1 MDTLLEQDT
10 KVIAFGRFTLL
21 PGRGELYVGEGGDSA
36 IALGPRATAVLMAL
50 IGARGTVV
58 SQNQLLE
65 LAWPGQDIHASN
77 LRVQI
82 AALRKALGED
92 RNLIGTVA
100 GRGYVFAGR
109 LNVATPG
116 AAGVSGVHGVRGAL
130 GASGAFGAA
139 AASWSVEMRLRARP
153 LPLPMAE
160 LIGREAQLQDALG
173 RLEGCRLLTLAGT
186 GGIGKTLLALG
197 MAHRA
202 AAETSVP
209 KRCVAWAELAEA
221 GDAAGVARVVA
232 GALGLALN
240 GHVGIAAPGASSGPA
255 AGALSNVAPGAAHG
269 EVPGEAPGPAPGATL
284 GPVPSAAPG
293 EAYAA
298 LADTQALAA
307 LAAGIGQQPV
317 LLVLDNCE
325 HVPDAVAWLAEEL
338 LQRCPQ
344 LRLLVTSRQPLLAAG
359 ETVWRVP
366 PLAVPDVDVV
376 DAAHLLQYSAVQLFV
391 ARVRAADGGFLP
403 AQRVAVQIAAIC
415 RRLEGLPLAIELA
428 AACVPALG
436 VEQTAAGLEDMLR
449 LLRRGR
455 RNAPLRHQ
463 SMRAALDWS
472 YALLAEPM
480 RCALQHLAALPDGFG
495 IETAAAALA
504 PHGFSLYEAIDA
516 LAGLVSH
523 SLAMVDHSGPR
534 ARYRLPTTT
543 RAYALELRGGGC

>member
-10 KVIAFGRFTLL
+10 EIIAFGRCTLL
-21 PGRGELYVGEGGDSA
+21 PGRGELRAGDGGGQGR
-36 IALGPRATAVLMAL
+36 IVALGPRATAVLMAL
-50 IGARGTVV
+50 IASRGNVV
-58 SQNQLLE
+58 SQNQLLA

-100 GRGYVFAGR
+100 GRGYVFSGR
-109 LNVATPG
+109 LSAAPAAATGAAG
-116 AAGVSGVHGVRGAL
+116 AAGVARRSVARHG
-130 GASGAFGAA
+130 
-139 AASWSVEMRLRARP
+139 ARQ

-160 LIGREAQLQDALG
+160 LIGREAQLQDVLA
-173 RLEGCRLLTLAGT
+173 RLDSCRLLTLAGT
-186 GGIGKTLLALG
+186 GGIGKTLLALA
-197 MAHRA
+197 MAHRTA
-202 AAETSVP
+202 AASTGG
-209 KRCVAWAELAEA
+209 VAWAELAEA
-221 GDAAGVARVVA
+221 CDAPGVGAAVACALGVGAPVSVAVA
-232 GALGLALN
+232 GA
-240 GHVGIAAPGASSGPA
+240 AAAYA
-255 AGALSNVAPGAAHG
+255 EAGAGHTPATLAAH
-269 EVPGEAPGPAPGATL
+269 
-284 GPVPSAAPG
+284 
-293 EAYAA
+293 
-298 LADTQALAA
+298 
-307 LAAGIGQQPV
+307 IGDQPM

-325 HVPDAVAWLAEEL
+325 HLADAAARLVELL

-376 DAAHLLQYSAVQLFV
+376 DGAHLLQYSALQLFV
-391 ARVRAADGGFLP
+391 ARVRAADSSFHP
-403 AQRVAVQIAAIC
+403 SPRMAVQIAAIC

-436 VEQTAAGLEDMLR
+436 VEQTAAGLDDMLR

-480 RCALQHLAALPDGFG
+480 RCALQHLAALPDGFTM
-495 IETAAAALA
+495 EAAVTALA
-504 PHGFSLYEAIDA
+504 PQGFSLYEAIDA

-523 SLAMVDHSGPR
+523 SLALVDHGGPR
-534 ARYRLPTTT
+534 ARYRLSSTT
-543 RAYALELRGGGC
+543 RAYALELRGAEA

>member
-1 MDTLLEQDT
+1 
-10 KVIAFGRFTLL
+10 
-21 PGRGELYVGEGGDSA
+21 
-36 IALGPRATAVLMAL
+36 
-50 IGARGTVV
+50 
-58 SQNQLLE
+58 
-65 LAWPGQDIHASN
+65 
-77 LRVQI
+77 
-82 AALRKALGED
+82 
-92 RNLIGTVA
+92 
-100 GRGYVFAGR
+100 
-109 LNVATPG
+109 
-116 AAGVSGVHGVRGAL
+116 
-130 GASGAFGAA
+130 
-139 AASWSVEMRLRARP
+139 MRLRARP

-160 LIGREAQLQDALG
+160 LIGREAQLHDALG
-173 RLEGCRLLTLAGT
+173 RLDGCRLLTLAGT

-197 MAHRA
+197 MAHRVA
-202 AAETSVP
+202 AASAVP
-209 KRCVAWAELAEA
+209 ERCVAWAELAEA
-221 GDAAGVARVVA
+221 GDAAGVAGVVA

-240 GHVGIAAPGASSGPA
+240 GHSGIAAPGASSGPA
-255 AGALSNVAPGAAHG
+255 AGASSSAAPSAAPG
-269 EVPGEAPGPAPGATL
+269 EVPGEAPGPTPGATL
-284 GPVPSAAPG
+284 GAVPSASPG
-293 EAYAA
+293 EAYTA

-325 HVPDAVAWLAEEL
+325 HVPDAVARLAEEL

-403 AQRVAVQIAAIC
+403 AQRVAVQIAVIC

-480 RCALQHLAALPDGFG
+480 RCALQQLAALPDGFG
-495 IETAAAALA
+495 IEAAAAALA

-534 ARYRLPTTT
+534 ARYRLPSTT
-543 RAYALELRGGGC
+543 RAYALELRGGGG

>member
-1 MDTLLEQDT
+1 
-10 KVIAFGRFTLL
+10 
-21 PGRGELYVGEGGDSA
+21 
-36 IALGPRATAVLMAL
+36 
-50 IGARGTVV
+50 
-58 SQNQLLE
+58 
-65 LAWPGQDIHASN
+65 
-77 LRVQI
+77 
-82 AALRKALGED
+82 
-92 RNLIGTVA
+92 
-100 GRGYVFAGR
+100 
-109 LNVATPG
+109 
-116 AAGVSGVHGVRGAL
+116 
-130 GASGAFGAA
+130 
-139 AASWSVEMRLRARP
+139 
-153 LPLPMAE
+153 
-160 LIGREAQLQDALG
+160 
-173 RLEGCRLLTLAGT
+173 
-186 GGIGKTLLALG
+186 
-197 MAHRA
+197 
-202 AAETSVP
+202 
-209 KRCVAWAELAEA
+209 
-221 GDAAGVARVVA
+221 
-232 GALGLALN
+232 
-240 GHVGIAAPGASSGPA
+240 
-255 AGALSNVAPGAAHG
+255 
-269 EVPGEAPGPAPGATL
+269 
-284 GPVPSAAPG
+284 
-293 EAYAA
+293 
-298 LADTQALAA
+298 
-307 LAAGIGQQPV
+307 V

-325 HVPDAVAWLAEEL
+325 HLPDAVARLAEEL

-480 RCALQHLAALPDGFG
+480 RCALRHLAALPDGFG
-495 IETAAAALA
+495 IEAAAAALA

-534 ARYRLPTTT
+534 ARYRLPSTT
-543 RAYALELRGGGC
+543 RAYALELRGGGG

>member
-10 KVIAFGRFTLL
+10 EIIAFGRCTFL
-21 PGRGELYVGEGGDSA
+21 PGRGELQADDGDGERRTV
-36 IALGPRATAVLMAL
+36 ALGPRATAVLMAL
-50 IGARGTVV
+50 IASRGNVV
-58 SQNQLLE
+58 SQNQLLA

-82 AALRKALGED
+82 AAPRKALGED

-100 GRGYVFAGR
+100 GRGYVFSGR
-109 LNVATPG
+109 LSAAPAAATGAAG
-116 AAGVSGVHGVRGAL
+116 AAGVARRSVARHG
-130 GASGAFGAA
+130 
-139 AASWSVEMRLRARP
+139 ARQ

-160 LIGREAQLQDALG
+160 LIGREAQLQDVLA
-173 RLEGCRLLTLAGT
+173 RLDSCRLLTLAGT
-186 GGIGKTLLALG
+186 GGIGKTLLALA
-197 MAHRA
+197 MAHRTA
-202 AAETSVP
+202 TASTGG
-209 KRCVAWAELAEA
+209 VAWAELAEA
-221 GDAAGVARVVA
+221 CDAPGVGAAVACALGVGAPVSVAAAG
-232 GALGLALN
+232 
-240 GHVGIAAPGASSGPA
+240 HTPA
-255 AGALSNVAPGAAHG
+255 TLAAH
-269 EVPGEAPGPAPGATL
+269 
-284 GPVPSAAPG
+284 
-293 EAYAA
+293 
-298 LADTQALAA
+298 
-307 LAAGIGQQPV
+307 IGDQPM

-325 HVPDAVAWLAEEL
+325 HLADAVARLVEVL

-376 DAAHLLQYSAVQLFV
+376 DGAHLLQYSALQLFV
-391 ARVRAADGGFLP
+391 ARVRAADSSFHP
-403 AQRVAVQIAAIC
+403 SPRMAVQIAAIC

-436 VEQTAAGLEDMLR
+436 VEQTAAGLDDMLR

-480 RCALQHLAALPDGFG
+480 RCALQHLAALPDGFTM
-495 IETAAAALA
+495 EAAVTALA
-504 PHGFSLYEAIDA
+504 PQGFSLYEAIDA

-523 SLAMVDHSGPR
+523 SLALVDHGGPR
-534 ARYRLPTTT
+534 ARYRLSSTT
-543 RAYALELRGGGC
+543 RAYALELRGAEA